1 MAKRIVFLLLSS
13 MLLIGCFA
21 ESMTLVST
29 GAGASQG
36 RLVQSSLSSAASY
49 GIKKTTVKFPIE
61 HIITREKQRIAKKT
75 SELETKIIKGANK
88 QIKISKEKVM
98 PVKNIVEK
106 QITKLNNNLFKV
118 KTFAVENFKHRPRFS
133 YKTR

>member
-21 ESMTLVST
+21 ESMPLVST

-49 GIKKTTVKFPIE
+49 GIKKTTGKFPIE

>member
-36 RLVQSSLSSAASY
+36 RLIQSSLSSAASY
-49 GIKKTTVKFPIE
+49 GIKKTTGKFPIE

-75 SELETKIIKGANK
+75 KRAWGKGNSPKSAMKEFLKKNSRFVMDTKIDDKL
-88 QIKISKEKVM
+88 QISVAPNGYLKCI
-98 PVKNIVEK
+98 
-106 QITKLNNNLFKV
+106 
-118 KTFAVENFKHRPRFS
+118 R
-133 YKTR
+133 

>member
-1 MAKRIVFLLLSS
+1 MEL
-13 MLLIGCFA
+13 
-21 ESMTLVST
+21 
-29 GAGASQG
+29 
-36 RLVQSSLSSAASY
+36 
-49 GIKKTTVKFPIE
+49 KTTGKFPIE

-106 QITKLNNNLFKV
+106 LITKLNNNLFKV

>member
-49 GIKKTTVKFPIE
+49 GIKKTTGKFPIE

>member
-36 RLVQSSLSSAASY
+36 RLIQSSLSSAASY
-49 GIKKTTVKFPIE
+49 GIKKTTGKFPIE

-88 QIKISKEKVM
+88 QIKISKEKIM

>member
-49 GIKKTTVKFPIE
+49 GIKKTTGKFPIE

-133 YKTR
+133 YKVR

>member
-49 GIKKTTVKFPIE
+49 GIKKTTGKFPIE

-88 QIKISKEKVM
+88 QIKISKEKIM

>member
-1 MAKRIVFLLLSS
+1 

-49 GIKKTTVKFPIE
+49 GIKKTTGKFPIE

-88 QIKISKEKVM
+88 QIKISKEKIM

>member
-49 GIKKTTVKFPIE
+49 GIKKTTGKFPIE

-106 QITKLNNNLFKV
+106 QITKLNNNLFKF

-133 YKTR
+133 YKVR

>member
-1 MAKRIVFLLLSS
+1 MAKRIVFLLLCS

-49 GIKKTTVKFPIE
+49 GIKKTTGKFPIE